1 MDNGDVLTMMARP
14 FCEARCRFEFRA
26 AYNLPYGTSRFVR
39 HDPFLSALTFRPRRF
54 LQTALFEMTWYTCR
68 FILLALKP
76 GTGAPDAAKLA
87 KIPEKTAAAHIA
99 RGPDKRHKAH
109 SAHRTCRLWLNKSC
123 MQTGLKRP
131 PRLHWSVM
139 AVLRDQRDTESGVI
153 SAAHIKNDWS
163 IPYCLYITELLIN

>member
-1 MDNGDVLTMMARP
+1 MDNGDVLTMMAQP

-99 RGPDKRHKAH
+99 CGPDKRHKAH
-109 SAHRTCRLWLNKSC
+109 SAHRTCRLWLNKFC

-131 PRLHWSVM
+131 PRLHMGRHGGFKRSTGHGIRRHQRSTHEKRLKHTI
-139 AVLRDQRDTESGVI
+139 VLHS
-153 SAAHIKNDWS
+153 S
-163 IPYCLYITELLIN
+163 

>member
-1 MDNGDVLTMMARP
+1 MKPAAVFEL
-14 FCEARCRFEFRA
+14 RCCL
-26 AYNLPYGTSRFVR
+26 YNLPPYAISRFVR

-54 LQTALFEMTWYTCR
+54 LQTALFEMTWHTCR
-68 FILLALKP
+68 FFLLALKP

-99 RGPDKRHKAH
+99 CGPDKRHKAH
-109 SAHRTCRLWLNKSC
+109 SACRTCRLWSNKFC

-131 PRLHWSVM
+131 PRLHWAVM

-153 SAAHIKNDWS
+153 SAAHMKND
-163 IPYCLYITELLIN
+163 